1 MTPDER
7 QAGALVAAGAK
18 EARDYILAY
27 ARAAGLDPPSF
38 LVNVA
43 AVLVCAALA
52 EQPEDQRL
60 AVIRSIHNPLGL
72 EHRLREVE
80 SEATLPPGGFAA
92 PEARR

>member
-1 MTPDER
+1 MTADER
-7 QAGALVAAGAK
+7 QAGAPVAACAK

-27 ARAAGLDPPSF
+27 ARAGGRDPTAF
-38 LVNVA
+38 LANVA

-60 AVIRSIHNPLGL
+60 AVVRDIHNTLGL

-80 SEATLPPGGFAA
+80 SDATIPPGGFAA
-92 PEARR
+92 QEAQQ